1 MSKKYDHDVTI
12 AVINYNRFKYID
24 RAIRSCLDQ
33 TLSFKSHEVIVVDD
47 NSTDKSMDYILGH
60 QHLGDYLSIF
70 KNKTN
75 KGPGYCSNL
84 AVKKAKG
91 KYFMRVDSDDFLSRS
106 AIDIMAEILNN
117 NPQYGYVYCD
127 HIRTDEYGFKTEIVK
142 LDSKKKLYKHGAGI
156 LFRTELIRKVGNY
169 NIRFREAEDHELIL
183 RLNKICKGYHLP
195 LPLYRYYIHDS
206 NISKSGNRKKY
217 ISLIKK

>member
-1 MSKKYDHDVTI
+1 
-12 AVINYNRFKYID
+12 
-24 RAIRSCLDQ
+24 
-33 TLSFKSHEVIVVDD
+33 
-47 NSTDKSMDYILGH
+47 
-60 QHLGDYLSIF
+60 
-70 KNKTN
+70 
-75 KGPGYCSNL
+75 
-84 AVKKAKG
+84 
-91 KYFMRVDSDDFLSRS
+91 
-106 AIDIMAEILNN
+106 MAEILNN

-142 LDSKKKLYKHGAGI
+142 LDSKKKLYEHGAGI

-169 NIRFREAEDHELIL
+169 NTKFREAEDHELIL